1 MYIKTKI
8 VKLKSGK
15 LQKYYYVAMSV
26 RKGKLVKPVILRYL
40 GKNVHPKI
48 LHWMKE
54 KNKWLR
60 DRRKNE

>member
-15 LQKYYYVAMSV
+15 LQKYYYVAMSK
-26 RKGKLVKPVILRYL
+26 RYGKLVKPIILKYI

-54 KNKWLR
+54 KNKLLKN
-60 DRRKNE
+60 RRN